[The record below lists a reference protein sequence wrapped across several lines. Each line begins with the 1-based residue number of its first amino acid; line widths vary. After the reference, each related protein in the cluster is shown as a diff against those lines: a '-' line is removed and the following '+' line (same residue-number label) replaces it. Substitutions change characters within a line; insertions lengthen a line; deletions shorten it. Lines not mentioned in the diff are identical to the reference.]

1 MLSPLC
7 CTRLTFA
14 PDWLAHAEVDINT
27 ENPMVDNDLKGA
39 KIGSKTDDEVVQR
52 EAEAMSNTGYSQ
64 AEKQLLEGAGE
75 THEFQAEV
83 SRLMGLII
91 NSLYSNRDI
100 FLRELISNSSDVRSL
115 SPPHTSLVKRCVAD
129 VASRLWIRFAS
140 SASRTRAPSPLTRT
154 SRSAYV
160 TRTPV
165 RCS

>member
-1 MLSPLC
+1 M
-7 CTRLTFA
+7 

-100 FLRELISNSSDVRSL
+100 FLRELISNSSDVRSPP
-115 SPPHTSLVKRCVAD
+115 PPHTHH
-129 VASRLWIRFAS
+129 
-140 SASRTRAPSPLTRT
+140 THT
-154 SRSAYV
+154 SHLS
-160 TRTPV
+160 
-165 RCS
+165 